1 MLDFF
6 KELSVSL
13 SGDAK
18 AIAKSGIG
26 AIRLKVADLFE
37 DVVRVCDIE
46 KGTVE
51 VTMSLTGVLKTLPW

>member
-13 SGDAK
+13 PGDAK

-51 VTMSLTGVLKTLPW
+51 VTMSFTGVLKTFSW

>member
-1 MLDFF
+1 MLGFL
-6 KELSVSL
+6 KELSISL

-26 AIRLKVADLFE
+26 DIGLKIADLFE
-37 DVVRVCDIE
+37 DVVGICDIE

-51 VTMSLTGVLKTLPW
+51 VTMSFTGVLKTLPW